1 MFNFCCAGGTQPDN
15 REMYGKTQI
24 MTRRFGMRLHPGSGI
39 LKLTTLLGGV
49 CVLNPATCSKYF

>member
-24 MTRRFGMRLHPGSGI
+24 MTRRFGLRLHAGSGI

-49 CVLNPATCSKYF
+49 CVLNPATCS